1 MTQTFAQKVE
11 SAAQLAH
18 SNASPVMASK
28 AEICDSIQV
37 VINELWE
44 MPYQLAVAYICDS
57 YSHNGHQAL
66 AVRMFKNQPV

>member
-18 SNASPVMASK
+18 TNAAPFMASK

-37 VINELWE
+37 VIDELWA
-44 MPYQLAVAYICDS
+44 MPHQLAIAYIRDS
-57 YSHNGHQAL
+57 FSHNGHQAL
-66 AVRMFKNQPV
+66 AVRMFKNQSV

>member
-18 SNASPVMASK
+18 SNALPVMASK

-66 AVRMFKNQPV
+66 AVRMFKNQSV

>member
-1 MTQTFAQKVE
+1 MTQTFAQKIE
-11 SAAQLAH
+11 SAAQLAY
-18 SNASPVMASK
+18 SNALPVMASK

-44 MPYQLAVAYICDS
+44 MPHQLAVAYICDS